1 MNWLFG
7 SKKKKHVNIKNKI
20 KLDKLEKLGYNDRVL
35 NLELLKMYGGDVNLV
50 IQDYT
55 VQHPSS
61 QSISTQQDPKP
72 KKKSPKQEPKAAP
85 KQQPKQSTQRP
96 KAVPKQP
103 KHAPKQEF
111 TEHRNVREHRN
122 MNGKKTHKPK
132 PNDVEDKKEVLCY
145 SYNHGGCKGQ
155 CNYVHKRYVD
165 ILSEY
170 HNIYYKNNDVNV
182 KNLGIYLRNSIVGY
196 DKMRSRGDT
205 GYIKYGTYA
214 RSFCEIV
221 CNYMLKGASSGSL
234 CQKIKRLSRDYP
246 SFPQKEMDFIRTRC
260 NIIVHGVKYNQKAQD
275 RFIPIEDQ
283 DNILVNLYMIT
294 QWLNKEIL
302 SF

>member
-1 MNWLFG
+1 MLPRLTRTV
-7 SKKKKHVNIKNKI
+7 SRQIARLTRLAPRTSR
-20 KLDKLEKLGYNDRVL
+20 KLWTIPVALTLSVS
-35 NLELLKMYGGDVNLV
+35 
-50 IQDYT
+50 T
-55 VQHPSS
+55 VTFATAES
-61 QSISTQQDPKP
+61 QTK
-72 KKKSPKQEPKAAP
+72 
-85 KQQPKQSTQRP
+85 
-96 KAVPKQP
+96 
-103 KHAPKQEF
+103 
-111 TEHRNVREHRN
+111 HRNSKERRN
-122 MNGKKTHKPK
+122 MNGKKARKRKRKPK
-132 PNDVEDKKEVLCY
+132 PNDAADKKEAVDINSDEEEWCY